1 MSKNIS
7 NLSGRIGLKDN
18 LFKQISENTLS
29 DNPQDIKEIAKKH
42 NLGVSTLHGAESFYE
57 FLRPSHREKKAFV
70 CNGSACMCAGTQ
82 DKLKDKLK
90 EKLGDDKVGEMF
102 CLGHCYENHA
112 FHYDGENYAGK
123 DIEKIDQILKGE
135 EIKQEKFFSKS
146 FATTSFLMDDK
157 LSSTD
162 QFKDQLSKFLKS
174 DKKEIV
180 KSLLDS
186 NLTGRGGAGFPTGMK
201 WDFCSK
207 AKGDKKY
214 VICNADEGDSGAFSD
229 RYLLEDQP
237 LKVIFGMV
245 MCGFVIGSDEGV
257 LYIRGEYPKSI
268 EALNGSINELKK
280 LGLLGEN
287 ILGTDFSFDL
297 GICIG
302 QGAYICGEETALIAS
317 IEAINGSI
325 NELKKLGLL
334 GENILGTNFSFDL
347 GICIGQGAYIC
358 GEETALIASIEGRRA
373 EVDVRPPFPV
383 TEGLYKK
390 PTVVNNVE
398 TLAAATGILI
408 NGSEKFSSIG
418 NKKSAGTKLVCLD
431 SFFNNPGVY
440 EIDMGTPMKKIFN
453 EIGGGYKEPLKAF
466 QIGGPLG
473 GVVPLSE
480 IENLN
485 LDFQEFTAKGFMLG
499 HASVVSIP
507 KDFSMA
513 EYIHHL
519 FEFSA
524 EESCGKCFPGRLG
537 SYRGKE
543 MFDQAKK
550 KTAKIPLKLLEELLV
565 TMKKGCLC
573 ALCGAI
579 PTPIQNILKYF
590 GDEMKNDMVK
600 DN

>member
-7 NLSGRIGLKDN
+7 NLSGKVGLKNN
-18 LFKQISENTLS
+18 LFKKISENVLS
-29 DNPQDIKEIAKKH
+29 GSPKDIKEIATEY
-42 NLGVSTLHGAESFYE
+42 NMGVSTLHGAESFYE
-57 FLRPSHREKKAFV
+57 FLRPAHREKKAFV

-82 DKLKDKLK
+82 EQLTKTLQS
-90 EKLGDDKVGEMF
+90 KLGEDKVGKMF

-112 FHYDGENYAGK
+112 FHYEGENYAGK
-123 DIEKIDQILKGE
+123 DIEKIDQIIKGE
-135 EIKQEKFFSKS
+135 KINQDKFFSKS
-146 FATTSFLMDDK
+146 YATTSFLMDDK
-157 LSSTD
+157 LSTSK
-162 QFKDQLSKFLKS
+162 QVKEQLSKFLKS
-174 DKKEIV
+174 DKKAIIQ
-180 KSLLDS
+180 SLLDS

-207 AKGDKKY
+207 TKSEKKY

-237 LKVIFGMV
+237 LKVIFGMII
-245 MCGFVIGSDEGV
+245 CGYVIGSDEGV

-268 EALNGSINELKK
+268 EAINGWINQLKK
-280 LGLLGEN
+280 EGLLGNN
-287 ILGTDFSFDL
+287 ILGTGFSFDL
-297 GICIG
+297 
-302 QGAYICGEETALIAS
+302 Y
-317 IEAINGSI
+317 
-325 NELKKLGLL
+325 
-334 GENILGTNFSFDL
+334 
-347 GICIGQGAYIC
+347 ICIGQGAYIC

-398 TLAAATGILI
+398 SLAAATGILL
-408 NGSEKFSSIG
+408 NGADKFAAIG

-431 SFFNNPGVY
+431 SFFNKPGVY
-440 EIDMGTPMKKIFN
+440 EIDMGTPMSKIFN
-453 EIGGGYKEPLKAF
+453 EIGGGYKEPVKAF

-480 IENLN
+480 IDNLN
-485 LDFQEFTAKGFMLG
+485 LDFQEFSAKGFMLG

-507 KDFSMA
+507 QSFPMV

-543 MFDQAKK
+543 MFDQVKEKK
-550 KTAKIPLKLLEELLV
+550 AKIPMNLLNDLLI
-565 TMKKGCLC
+565 TMQKGCLC

-579 PTPIQNILKYF
+579 PTPITNILKYF
-590 GDEMKNDMVK
+590 SDEMKNDIRL
-600 DN
+600 DS

>member
-7 NLSGRIGLKDN
+7 KLSGRIGLKDN
-18 LFKQISENTLS
+18 LFQKMSKISLS
-29 DNPQDIKEIAKKH
+29 SKNGGSLNEIKEVAEKYHVGI
-42 NLGVSTLHGAESFYE
+42 STFHGAESFYE
-57 FLRPSHREKKAFV
+57 FLRPEHRAKKAFV

-82 DKLKDKLK
+82 EPLKKKLQD
-90 EKLGDDKVGEMF
+90 KLGDDKVGEMF

-112 FHYDGENYAGK
+112 FHYDGENYAGS
-123 DIEKIDQILKGE
+123 DISKIDQIIKGE
-135 EIKQEKFFSKS
+135 KIDQEKFFSKS
-146 FATTSFLMDDK
+146 FASTSFLMDDK
-157 LSSTD
+157 LSSID
-162 QFKDQLSKFLKS
+162 QFKENLNRFIKT
-174 DKKEIV
+174 DKKEII
-180 KSLLDS
+180 SLLSSS
-186 NLTGRGGAGFPTGMK
+186 NLTGRGGAGFPAGMK

-207 AKGDKKY
+207 TNSEKKY
-214 VICNADEGDSGAFSD
+214 VVCNADEGDSGAFSD

-237 LKVIFGMV
+237 LKVLFAMMI
-245 MCGFVIGSDEGV
+245 CGYAIGSDEGV

-268 EALNGSINELKK
+268 EAINGCINELKDK
-280 LGLLGEN
+280 KLLGKD
-287 ILGTDFSFDL
+287 ILGTKFSFDL
-297 GICIG
+297 
-302 QGAYICGEETALIAS
+302 
-317 IEAINGSI
+317 N
-325 NELKKLGLL
+325 
-334 GENILGTNFSFDL
+334 
-347 GICIGQGAYIC
+347 ICIGQGAYIC

-398 TLAAATGILI
+398 TLAAATGILL
-408 NGSEKFSSIG
+408 NGADKFSSIG

-431 SFFNNPGVY
+431 SFFKNPGVY
-440 EIDMGTPMKKIFN
+440 EIDMGTSMKKIFN
-453 EIGGGYKEPLKAF
+453 EIGGGFKEPVKAL

-473 GVVPLSE
+473 GVIPIAE
-480 IENLN
+480 AEKLN
-485 LDFQEFTAKGFMLG
+485 LDFQEFSAAGFMLG
-499 HASVVSIP
+499 HASIVSIP
-507 KDFSMA
+507 KNFPMF

-543 MFDQAKK
+543 MFDQAKN
-550 KTAKIPLKLLEELLV
+550 KTAKIPLKLLNELLV
-565 TMKKGCLC
+565 TMQKGCLC

-579 PTPIQNILKYF
+579 PMPIMNILKYF

>member
-7 NLSGRIGLKDN
+7 KLSGRIGLKDN
-18 LFKQISENTLS
+18 LFQKMSKISLS
-29 DNPQDIKEIAKKH
+29 SKNGGDLNEIKEVAEKYHVGI
-42 NLGVSTLHGAESFYE
+42 STVHGAESFYE
-57 FLRPSHREKKAFV
+57 FLRPEHRAKKAFV

-82 DKLKDKLK
+82 EPLKKKLQD
-90 EKLGDDKVGEMF
+90 KLGDDKVGEMF

-112 FHYDGENYAGK
+112 FHYDGENYAGS
-123 DIEKIDQILKGE
+123 DISKIDQIVKGE
-135 EIKQEKFFSKS
+135 KIDQEKFFSKS
-146 FATTSFLMDDK
+146 FASTSFLMDDK
-157 LSSTD
+157 LSSID
-162 QFKDQLSKFLKS
+162 QFKENLNKFIKT
-174 DKKEIV
+174 DKKEII
-180 KSLLDS
+180 STLLSS
-186 NLTGRGGAGFPTGMK
+186 NLTGRGGAGFPAGMK

-207 AKGDKKY
+207 TNSEKKY
-214 VICNADEGDSGAFSD
+214 VVCNADEGDSGAFSD

-237 LKVIFGMV
+237 LKVLFAMMI
-245 MCGFVIGSDEGV
+245 CGYAIGSDEGV

-268 EALNGSINELKK
+268 EAINGCINELKDK
-280 LGLLGEN
+280 KLLGKD
-287 ILGTDFSFDL
+287 ILGTKFSFDL
-297 GICIG
+297 
-302 QGAYICGEETALIAS
+302 T
-317 IEAINGSI
+317 
-325 NELKKLGLL
+325 
-334 GENILGTNFSFDL
+334 
-347 GICIGQGAYIC
+347 ICIGQGAYIC

-398 TLAAATGILI
+398 TLAAATGILL
-408 NGSEKFSSIG
+408 NGADKFSSIG

-431 SFFNNPGVY
+431 SFFKNPGVY
-440 EIDMGTPMKKIFN
+440 EIDMGTSMKKIFN
-453 EIGGGYKEPLKAF
+453 EIGGGFKEPVKAL

-473 GVVPLSE
+473 GVIPIAE
-480 IENLN
+480 AEKLN
-485 LDFQEFTAKGFMLG
+485 LDFQEFSAAGFMLG
-499 HASVVSIP
+499 HASIVSIP
-507 KDFSMA
+507 KNFPMV

-543 MFDQAKK
+543 MFDQVKN
-550 KTAKIPLKLLEELLV
+550 KTAKIPLKLLNELLV
-565 TMKKGCLC
+565 TMQKGCLC

-579 PTPIQNILKYF
+579 PMPIMNILKYF

>member
-7 NLSGRIGLKDN
+7 NLSGKVGLKYI
-18 LFKQISENTLS
+18 LFQKIS
-29 DNPQDIKEIAKKH
+29 DNVLNNHPKDNKDIANEY
-42 NLGVSTLHGAESFYE
+42 NLGVSTVYGAESFYE
-57 FLRPSHREKKAFV
+57 FLRPAHREKKAFV
-70 CNGSACMCAGTQ
+70 CNGSACMCSGTQ
-82 DKLKDKLK
+82 DKLKETLR
-90 EKLGDDKVGEMF
+90 EKLGKDKVGTMF
-102 CLGHCYENHA
+102 CLGYCYENNA
-112 FHYDGENYAGK
+112 FHYNGENYAGK
-123 DIEKIDQILKGE
+123 DIEKIDQIIKGE
-135 EIKQEKFFSKS
+135 KIQQDKYFSKS
-146 FATTSFLMDDK
+146 YATTSFLMDDK
-157 LSSTD
+157 LLSIS
-162 QFKDQLSKFLKS
+162 QVREQLTKFLKT
-174 DKKEIV
+174 DKKEII
-180 KSLLDS
+180 KTILDS

-201 WDFCSK
+201 WDFCSREK
-207 AKGDKKY
+207 VKKKY

-237 LKVIFGMV
+237 LKVLFAMII
-245 MCGFVIGSDEGV
+245 CGYVIGSDEGV

-268 EALNGSINELKK
+268 EAINGCINELKK
-280 LGLLGEN
+280 AGLLGEN
-287 ILGTDFSFDL
+287 ILGTGFSFD
-297 GICIG
+297 I
-302 QGAYICGEETALIAS
+302 Y
-317 IEAINGSI
+317 
-325 NELKKLGLL
+325 
-334 GENILGTNFSFDL
+334 
-347 GICIGQGAYIC
+347 ICIGQGAYIC

-398 TLAAATGILI
+398 TLAAVTGILI
-408 NGSEKFSSIG
+408 NGADKFAAIG

-431 SFFNNPGVY
+431 SFFKNPGVY

-453 EIGGGYKEPLKAF
+453 EIGGGYKEPVKAF

-480 IENLN
+480 IDNLN
-485 LDFQEFTAKGFMLG
+485 LDFQEFSVKGFMLG

-507 KDFSMA
+507 KDFPMV

-543 MFDQAKK
+543 MFDQVKN
-550 KTAKIPLKLLEELLV
+550 KTAKIPLKLLNDLLV
-565 TMKKGCLC
+565 TMQKGFLC

-579 PTPIQNILKYF
+579 PTPIMNILKYF
-590 GDEMKNDMVK
+590 SNEMKNDISA
-600 DN
+600 

>member
-7 NLSGRIGLKDN
+7 NLSGRVGLKNN
-18 LFKQISENTLS
+18 LFKKISDHSLNST
-29 DNPQDIKEIAKKH
+29 NPKDIKKIADEY
-42 NLGVSTLHGAESFYE
+42 NVGISTIHGAESFYE
-57 FLRPSHREKKAFV
+57 FLRPAHREKKAFV

-82 DKLKDKLK
+82 EPLKKKLK
-90 EKLGDDKVGEMF
+90 EKLGNDKVGEMF

-112 FHYDGENYAGK
+112 FHYNGENYAGN
-123 DIEKIDQILKGE
+123 DIKKIDEIIEGKN
-135 EIKQEKFFSKS
+135 IKQEKFFSKS
-146 FATTSFLMDDK
+146 FATTSFLMNNK
-157 LSSTD
+157 LSDLD
-162 QFKDQLSKFLKS
+162 QFKKLLEKFIKTE
-174 DKKEIV
+174 KKEII

-207 AKGDKKY
+207 AKSEKKY
-214 VICNADEGDSGAFSD
+214 VVCNADEGDSGAFSD

-237 LKVIFGMV
+237 LKVLFGMII
-245 MCGFVIGSDEGV
+245 CGYVIGSNEGV

-268 EALNGSINELKK
+268 EA
-280 LGLLGEN
+280 
-287 ILGTDFSFDL
+287 
-297 GICIG
+297 
-302 QGAYICGEETALIAS
+302 
-317 IEAINGSI
+317 INGSI
-325 NELKKLGLL
+325 NILKEAALL
-334 GENILGTNFSFDL
+334 GDNILGTKFSFDL
-347 GICIGQGAYIC
+347 NICIGQGAYIC

-373 EVDVRPPFPV
+373 EVDVRPPYPV

-408 NGSEKFSSIG
+408 SGSDKFSAIG

-440 EIDMGTPMKKIFN
+440 EIEMCTPMKKILYD
-453 EIGGGYKEPLKAF
+453 IGGGFKEPIKAL
-466 QIGGPLG
+466 QVGGPLG
-473 GVVPLSE
+473 GVIPIEE
-480 IENLN
+480 IEKLN
-485 LDFQEFTAKGFMLG
+485 LDFQEFSNAGFMLG

-507 KDFSMA
+507 KDFPMV

-543 MFDQAKK
+543 MFDQLKN
-550 KTAKIPLKLLEELLV
+550 KTAKIPIKLLNELLI
-565 TMKKGCLC
+565 TMQKGCLC

-579 PTPIQNILKYF
+579 PTPIINILKYF
-590 GDEMKNDMVK
+590 GDEMKNDIVK

>member
-18 LFKQISENTLS
+18 LFKKMSENILS
-29 DNPQDIKEIAKKH
+29 ESPKDISEIAKEY
-42 NLGVSTLHGAESFYE
+42 NLGVSTIHGAESFYE

-82 DKLKDKLK
+82 EKLK
-90 EKLGDDKVGEMF
+90 EKLGNDKVGEMF
-102 CLGHCYENHA
+102 CLGHCYENNA

-135 EIKQEKFFSKS
+135 NIKQEKFFSKS
-146 FATTSFLMDDK
+146 YATTSFLMDES
-157 LSSTD
+157 LSSVNSFQKYLT
-162 QFKDQLSKFLKS
+162 QFLKTN
-174 DKKEIV
+174 KKEIV
-180 KSLLDS
+180 KTLLDS

-207 AKGDKKY
+207 AQSEKKY

-237 LKVIFGMV
+237 LKVLFGMV
-245 MCGFVIGSDEGV
+245 ICGYVIGSNEGV
-257 LYIRGEYPKSI
+257 LYIKGEYPKSI
-268 EALNGSINELKK
+268 EAINGCINELKK
-280 LGLLGEN
+280 SGLLGEN

-297 GICIG
+297 
-302 QGAYICGEETALIAS
+302 
-317 IEAINGSI
+317 N
-325 NELKKLGLL
+325 
-334 GENILGTNFSFDL
+334 
-347 GICIGQGAYIC
+347 ICIGQGAYIC

-398 TLAAATGILI
+398 TLAAASGILI
-408 NGSEKFSSIG
+408 NGADKFAAIG

-431 SFFNNPGVY
+431 SFFKNPGVY
-440 EIDMGTPMKKIFN
+440 EIDMGTPMKKVFN

-480 IENLN
+480 IDNLN
-485 LDFQEFTAKGFMLG
+485 LDFQEFTSKGFMLG
-499 HASVVSIP
+499 HASIISIP
-507 KDFSMA
+507 KDFPMT

-543 MFDQAKK
+543 MFDQVKN
-550 KTAKIPLKLLEELLV
+550 KTAKIPLKLLNELLV

-579 PTPIQNILKYF
+579 PTPIMNILKYF
-590 GDEMKNDMVK
+590 GDEMKSDMVK

>member
-7 NLSGRIGLKDN
+7 NLSGRIGLKNN
-18 LFKQISENTLS
+18 LFQKISERSLKSKNDTGM
-29 DNPQDIKEIAKKH
+29 KEIANEYKM
-42 NLGVSTLHGAESFYE
+42 GVSTIHGAESFYE

-82 DKLKDKLK
+82 ETLK
-90 EKLGDDKVGEMF
+90 EKLQEKLGEDKVGEMF

-123 DIEKIDQILKGE
+123 DINQIDKIISGE
-135 EIKQEKFFSKS
+135 NIKQEKYISKS

-157 LSSTD
+157 LSNLD
-162 QFKDQLSKFLKS
+162 QFKDSLNKLIKT

-180 KSLLDS
+180 NSLLSS

-207 AKGDKKY
+207 AKSEKKY
-214 VICNADEGDSGAFSD
+214 VVCNADEGDSGAFSD

-237 LKVIFGMV
+237 LKVLFGMII
-245 MCGFVIGSDEGV
+245 CGYVIGSDEGV

-268 EALNGSINELKK
+268 EA
-280 LGLLGEN
+280 
-287 ILGTDFSFDL
+287 
-297 GICIG
+297 
-302 QGAYICGEETALIAS
+302 
-317 IEAINGSI
+317 INGSI
-325 NELKKLGLL
+325 NALKQAGLL
-334 GENILGTNFSFDL
+334 GDKILGTNFSFDL
-347 GICIGQGAYIC
+347 NICIGQGAYIC

-398 TLAAATGILI
+398 TLAAATGILL
-408 NGSEKFSSIG
+408 NGAEKFSSIG

-431 SFFNNPGVY
+431 SFFNKPGVY
-440 EIDMGTPMKKIFN
+440 EIDMGTPMKKIF
-453 EIGGGYKEPLKAF
+453 EEFGGGLKEEVKAF

-473 GVVPLSE
+473 GVVPVKE
-480 IENLN
+480 IEKLN
-485 LDFQEFTAKGFMLG
+485 LDFQEFTAAGFMLG

-507 KDFSMA
+507 KNFSMA

-543 MFDQAKK
+543 MFDQLKK
-550 KTAKIPLKLLEELLV
+550 GTSKIPLKLLNELLI

-579 PTPIQNILKYF
+579 PTPIMNILKYF
-590 GDEMKNDMVK
+590 GDEMKNDILK

>member
-1 MSKNIS
+1 VSKNIS

-18 LFKQISENTLS
+18 LFKKISENSLS
-29 DNPQDIKEIAKKH
+29 NSPKDIKDIAKEY

-82 DKLKDKLK
+82 EKLK
-90 EKLGDDKVGEMF
+90 ETLKSKLGDDKVGEMF
-102 CLGHCYENHA
+102 CLGHCYENKA
-112 FHYDGENYAGK
+112 FHYDGENYAGN
-123 DIEKIDQILKGE
+123 DIKKIDQIIKGEKIDQDKY
-135 EIKQEKFFSKS
+135 FSKS
-146 FATTSFLMDDK
+146 FASTSFLMDDK
-157 LSSTD
+157 LSTIEK
-162 QFKDQLSKFLKS
+162 FKDHLDVVLKK
-174 DKKEIV
+174 DKKEIIQ
-180 KSLLDS
+180 SLLNS

-207 AKGDKKY
+207 APGDKKY

-245 MCGFVIGSDEGV
+245 MCGFVIGSNEGV

-268 EALNGSINELKK
+268 EAINGCINQLKQD
-280 LGLLGEN
+280 GLLGEN
-287 ILGTDFSFDL
+287 IF
-297 GICIG
+297 
-302 QGAYICGEETALIAS
+302 
-317 IEAINGSI
+317 
-325 NELKKLGLL
+325 
-334 GENILGTNFSFDL
+334 GTNFSFDL
-347 GICIGQGAYIC
+347 NICIGQGAYIC

-398 TLAAATGILI
+398 TLAAAAGILL
-408 NGSEKFSSIG
+408 NGAEKFSAIG

-431 SFFNNPGVY
+431 SFFNNPGIY
-440 EIDMGTPMKKIFN
+440 EIEMGTPMKKIFE
-453 EIGGGYKEPLKAF
+453 EIGGGYKEPVKAF

-473 GVVPLSE
+473 GVVPLNE
-480 IENLN
+480 INNLN

-507 KDFSMA
+507 KDFPMT

-543 MFDQAKK
+543 MFDQFKN
-550 KTAKIPLKLLEELLV
+550 KTAKIPLKLLNELLV
-565 TMKKGCLC
+565 TMQKGCLC

-579 PTPIQNILKYF
+579 PTPIMNILKYF

>member
-7 NLSGRIGLKDN
+7 NLSGRIGLKNN
-18 LFKQISENTLS
+18 LFQKLSERSLKSKNDS
-29 DNPQDIKEIAKKH
+29 GIKEIADEYKM
-42 NLGVSTLHGAESFYE
+42 GVSTIHGAESFYE
-57 FLRPSHREKKAFV
+57 FLRPAHREKKAFV

-82 DKLKDKLK
+82 ESLKKKLK
-90 EKLGDDKVGEMF
+90 EKLGEDKVGEMF

-112 FHYDGENYAGK
+112 FHYNGENYAGN
-123 DIEKIDQILKGE
+123 DINQIDKIIKGE
-135 EIKQEKFFSKS
+135 NIPQEKYFSKS
-146 FATTSFLMDDK
+146 FAKTSFLMDDK
-157 LSSTD
+157 LSSLD
-162 QFKDQLSKFLKS
+162 QFKDNLNKFLKT
-174 DKKEIV
+174 DKKEIIN
-180 KSLLDS
+180 SLLSS

-207 AKGDKKY
+207 ANSQKKY
-214 VICNADEGDSGAFSD
+214 VVCNADEGDSGAFSD

-237 LKVIFGMV
+237 LKVLFGMII
-245 MCGFVIGSDEGV
+245 CGYVIGSDEGV

-268 EALNGSINELKK
+268 EAINGSINSLKEA
-280 LGLLGEN
+280 GLLGEK

-297 GICIG
+297 
-302 QGAYICGEETALIAS
+302 
-317 IEAINGSI
+317 N
-325 NELKKLGLL
+325 
-334 GENILGTNFSFDL
+334 
-347 GICIGQGAYIC
+347 ICIGQGAYIC

-398 TLAAATGILI
+398 TLAAASGILL
-408 NGSEKFSSIG
+408 NGPEKFSAIG

-431 SFFNNPGVY
+431 SFFNKPGVY
-440 EIDMGTPMKKIFN
+440 EIDMGTPMKKIFD
-453 EIGGGYKEPLKAF
+453 EYGGGLKEDVKAF

-473 GVVPLSE
+473 GVVPA
-480 IENLN
+480 IEVKKLN
-485 LDFQEFTAKGFMLG
+485 LDFQEFTAAGFMLG

-507 KDFSMA
+507 KNFSMA

-543 MFDQAKK
+543 MFDQLKK
-550 KTAKIPLKLLEELLV
+550 KTSKIPLKLLNDLLI

-579 PTPIQNILKYF
+579 PTPIMNILKYF
-590 GDEMKNDMVK
+590 GDEMKDDIVK
-600 DN
+600 EN

>member
-29 DNPQDIKEIAKKH
+29 KSPKDINEIAKEN

-82 DKLKDKLK
+82 EPLKEKLK

-102 CLGHCYENHA
+102 CLGYCYENHA
-112 FHYDGENYAGK
+112 FHYDGQNYAGN
-123 DIEKIDQILKGE
+123 DINKID
-135 EIKQEKFFSKS
+135 EIVSGNNLEQEKFYSES
-146 FATTSFLMDDK
+146 FASTSFLMDDK
-157 LSSTD
+157 LSD
-162 QFKDQLSKFLKS
+162 IEKFKNYLKEFINK
-174 DKKEIV
+174 DKQEII

-214 VICNADEGDSGAFSD
+214 VICNADEGDSGAYSD
-229 RYLLEDQP
+229 RYLLEDQA

-245 MCGFVIGSDEGV
+245 ICGYVIGSDEGV

-268 EALNGSINELKK
+268 ESLNASINSLKK
-280 LGLLGEN
+280 EGLLGEK
-287 ILGTDFSFDL
+287 ILGTD
-297 GICIG
+297 
-302 QGAYICGEETALIAS
+302 
-317 IEAINGSI
+317 
-325 NELKKLGLL
+325 
-334 GENILGTNFSFDL
+334 FSFDL

-408 NGSEKFSSIG
+408 NGSDKFSSIG

-440 EIDMGTPMKKIFN
+440 EIEMCTPMKKILYD
-453 EIGGGYKEPLKAF
+453 IGGGFKEPIKAL
-466 QIGGPLG
+466 QVGGPLG
-473 GVVPLSE
+473 GVIPIKE
-480 IENLN
+480 IEKLN
-485 LDFQEFTAKGFMLG
+485 LDFQEFSANGFMLG

-507 KDFSMA
+507 KNFPMV

-543 MFDQAKK
+543 MFDQLKNK
-550 KTAKIPLKLLEELLV
+550 SAKIPLKLLNELLI
-565 TMKKGCLC
+565 TMQKGCLC

-579 PTPIQNILKYF
+579 PTPIMNILKYF
-590 GDEMKNDMVK
+590 GDELKNDIVK
-600 DN
+600 EN

>member
-7 NLSGRIGLKDN
+7 NLSGRIGLKNN
-18 LFKQISENTLS
+18 LFQKISERSLASTN
-29 DNPQDIKEIAKKH
+29 DNGMKEIADQY
-42 NLGVSTLHGAESFYE
+42 NVGVSTIHGAESFYE

-82 DKLKDKLK
+82 APLKKKLQ
-90 EKLGDDKVGEMF
+90 EKLGEDKVGEMF

-123 DIEKIDQILKGE
+123 DINKIDEIIKGK

-146 FATTSFLMDDK
+146 YSKTSFLMDDK
-157 LSSTD
+157 LSNLD
-162 QFKDQLSKFLKS
+162 QFKQLFEKVIKI
-174 DKKEIV
+174 DTKEII

-201 WDFCSK
+201 WDFCGKTKSE
-207 AKGDKKY
+207 KKY
-214 VICNADEGDSGAFSD
+214 VVCNADEGDSGAFSD

-237 LKVIFGMV
+237 LKVLFGMV
-245 MCGFVIGSDEGV
+245 ICGYVIGSNEGV

-268 EALNGSINELKK
+268 EA
-280 LGLLGEN
+280 
-287 ILGTDFSFDL
+287 
-297 GICIG
+297 
-302 QGAYICGEETALIAS
+302 
-317 IEAINGSI
+317 INGSI
-325 NELKKLGLL
+325 NSLKEAGLL

-347 GICIGQGAYIC
+347 NICIGQGAYIC

-408 NGSEKFSSIG
+408 HGADKFSSIG

-440 EIDMGTPMKKIFN
+440 EIDMGTPMKNIFN
-453 EIGGGYKEPLKAF
+453 DIGGGFKEAVKAL

-473 GVVPLSE
+473 GVVPLTE
-480 IENLN
+480 AEKLN
-485 LDFQEFTAKGFMLG
+485 LDFQEFTEAGFMLG
-499 HASVVSIP
+499 HGSIVSIP
-507 KDFSMA
+507 KDFPMV

-543 MFDQAKK
+543 MFDQYKNK
-550 KTAKIPLKLLEELLV
+550 SAKIPLKLLNELLV
-565 TMKKGCLC
+565 TMEKGCLC

-579 PTPIQNILKYF
+579 PAPIMNILKYF
-590 GDEMKNDMVK
+590 GDELKNDIVK

>member
-7 NLSGRIGLKDN
+7 NLSGRIGLKNN
-18 LFKQISENTLS
+18 LFQKISDRSKNSANDEG
-29 DNPQDIKEIAKKH
+29 IKEIA
-42 NLGVSTLHGAESFYE
+42 NEYNMGVSTIHGAESFYE

-82 DKLKDKLK
+82 ESLKKKLK
-90 EKLGDDKVGEMF
+90 EKLGDNKVGEMF

-112 FHYDGENYAGK
+112 FHYNGENYAGK
-123 DIEKIDQILKGE
+123 DIDKIDQIVKGE
-135 EIKQEKFFSKS
+135 NIKQEKFFSKS
-146 FATTSFLMDDK
+146 VASTSFLMDNK
-157 LSSTD
+157 LETTEQFEKLLKKFIST
-162 QFKDQLSKFLKS
+162 
-174 DKKEIV
+174 DKKEII

-186 NLTGRGGAGFPTGMK
+186 NLSGRGGAGFPTGLK

-207 AKGDKKY
+207 EKSKKKF

-237 LKVIFGMV
+237 LKVLFGMII
-245 MCGFVIGSDEGV
+245 CGYVIGSDEGV

-268 EALNGSINELKK
+268 ES
-280 LGLLGEN
+280 
-287 ILGTDFSFDL
+287 
-297 GICIG
+297 
-302 QGAYICGEETALIAS
+302 
-317 IEAINGSI
+317 INGSI
-325 NELKKLGLL
+325 NALKSSKLL

-347 GICIGQGAYIC
+347 NICIGQGAYIC

-408 NGSEKFSSIG
+408 NGSDKFSSIG
-418 NKKSAGTKLVCLD
+418 NKKSAGTKLVCFD
-431 SFFNNPGVY
+431 SFFNSPGVY
-440 EIDMGTPMKKIFN
+440 EVDMCTPMKKVIN
-453 EIGGGYKEPLKAF
+453 EIGGGFKEPVKAI
-466 QIGGPLG
+466 QVGGPLG
-473 GVVPLSE
+473 GIVPIKE
-480 IENLN
+480 VEKLN
-485 LDFQEFTAKGFMLG
+485 LDFQEFAEAGFMLG
-499 HASVVSIP
+499 HGSIVSIP
-507 KDFSMA
+507 KDFSMVK
-513 EYIHHL
+513 YIHHL

-524 EESCGKCFPGRLG
+524 EESCGKCFPGRIG

-543 MFDQAKK
+543 MFDQAINKSKK
-550 KTAKIPLKLLEELLV
+550 ISAKLLNELLV

-579 PTPIQNILKYF
+579 PVPIMNIIKYF
-590 GDEMKNDMVK
+590 SDEMKNDIVQE
-600 DN
+600 N

>member
-7 NLSGRIGLKDN
+7 NLSGRVGLKNN
-18 LFKQISENTLS
+18 LFKKISENVLS
-29 DNPQDIKEIAKKH
+29 NSPKDIKDIAKEY

-57 FLRPSHREKKAFV
+57 FLRPAYREKKAFV

-82 DKLKDKLK
+82 EKLKETLK
-90 EKLGDDKVGEMF
+90 EKLGNDKVGEMF
-102 CLGHCYENHA
+102 CLGHCYENNA
-112 FHYDGENYAGK
+112 FHYNGENYAGK

-135 EIKQEKFFSKS
+135 KINQDKFFSKS

-157 LSSTD
+157 LSSIS
-162 QFKDQLSKFLKS
+162 QVEQHLAQFLKL
-174 DKKEIV
+174 DKKEII

-207 AKGDKKY
+207 AVSEKKY

-237 LKVIFGMV
+237 LKVLFGMII
-245 MCGFVIGSDEGV
+245 CGYVIGSNEGV

-268 EALNGSINELKK
+268 EAINGSINALKK
-280 LGLLGEN
+280 AGLLGEN
-287 ILGTDFSFDL
+287 ILGTGFSFD
-297 GICIG
+297 I
-302 QGAYICGEETALIAS
+302 Y
-317 IEAINGSI
+317 
-325 NELKKLGLL
+325 
-334 GENILGTNFSFDL
+334 
-347 GICIGQGAYIC
+347 ICIGQGAYIC

-373 EVDVRPPFPV
+373 EVEVRPPFPV

-398 TLAAATGILI
+398 SLAAVTGILI
-408 NGSEKFSSIG
+408 NGAEKFAAIG

-431 SFFNNPGVY
+431 SFFNKPGVY

-453 EIGGGYKEPLKAF
+453 DIGGGYKEPVKAF

-485 LDFQEFTAKGFMLG
+485 LDFQEFSAKGFMLG

-507 KDFSMA
+507 NDFPMVD
-513 EYIHHL
+513 YIHHL
-519 FEFSA
+519 FEFTA

-543 MFDQAKK
+543 MFDQVRK
-550 KTAKIPLKLLEELLV
+550 KTAKIPMALLNDLLV
-565 TMKKGCLC
+565 TMQKGCLC

-579 PTPIQNILKYF
+579 PTPIMNILKYF
-590 GDEMKNDMVK
+590 STEMKNDMTA
-600 DN
+600 

>member
-1 MSKNIS
+1 VSKNIS

-18 LFKQISENTLS
+18 LFKKISENSLS
-29 DNPQDIKEIAKKH
+29 SSPKDIKDIAKEY

-82 DKLKDKLK
+82 EKLK
-90 EKLGDDKVGEMF
+90 ETLKSKLGDDKVGEMF
-102 CLGHCYENHA
+102 CLGHCYENKA
-112 FHYDGENYAGK
+112 FHYDGENYAGN
-123 DIEKIDQILKGE
+123 DIEKIDQIIKGE
-135 EIKQEKFFSKS
+135 KIDQDKYFSKS
-146 FATTSFLMDDK
+146 FASTSFLMDDK
-157 LSSTD
+157 LSTIEK
-162 QFKDQLSKFLKS
+162 FKDHLDVVLKK
-174 DKKEIV
+174 DKKEIIQ
-180 KSLLDS
+180 SLLNS

-207 AKGDKKY
+207 APGDKKY

-245 MCGFVIGSDEGV
+245 MCGYVIGSNEGV

-268 EALNGSINELKK
+268 EA
-280 LGLLGEN
+280 
-287 ILGTDFSFDL
+287 
-297 GICIG
+297 
-302 QGAYICGEETALIAS
+302 
-317 IEAINGSI
+317 INGCI
-325 NELKKLGLL
+325 NQLKQDRLL

-347 GICIGQGAYIC
+347 NICIGQGAYIC

-398 TLAAATGILI
+398 TLAAAAGILL
-408 NGSEKFSSIG
+408 NGAEKFAAIG

-431 SFFNNPGVY
+431 SFFNNPGIY
-440 EIDMGTPMKKIFN
+440 EIEMGTPMKKIFE
-453 EIGGGYKEPLKAF
+453 EIGGGYKEPVKAF

-480 IENLN
+480 IDNLN

-507 KDFSMA
+507 KDFPMT

-543 MFDQAKK
+543 MFDQFKN
-550 KTAKIPLKLLEELLV
+550 KTAKIPLKLLNELLV
-565 TMKKGCLC
+565 TMQKGCLC

-579 PTPIQNILKYF
+579 PTPIMNILKYF

>member
-7 NLSGRIGLKDN
+7 NLSGRIGLKNN
-18 LFKQISENTLS
+18 LVQKISERSLKSKNDS
-29 DNPQDIKEIAKKH
+29 GMKEIANEYKM
-42 NLGVSTLHGAESFYE
+42 GVSTIHGAESFYE

-82 DKLKDKLK
+82 EILK
-90 EKLGDDKVGEMF
+90 EKLQEKLGEDKVGEMF

-112 FHYDGENYAGK
+112 FHYDGENYAGN
-123 DIEKIDQILKGE
+123 DINQIDKIISGE
-135 EIKQEKFFSKS
+135 NIKQEKYFSKS

-157 LSSTD
+157 LSNLD
-162 QFKDQLSKFLKS
+162 QFKDSLNKLIKN

-180 KSLLDS
+180 SSLLSS

-207 AKGDKKY
+207 AKSEKKY
-214 VICNADEGDSGAFSD
+214 VVCNADEGDSGAFSD

-237 LKVIFGMV
+237 LKVLFGMII
-245 MCGFVIGSDEGV
+245 CGYVIGSDEGV

-268 EALNGSINELKK
+268 EA
-280 LGLLGEN
+280 
-287 ILGTDFSFDL
+287 
-297 GICIG
+297 
-302 QGAYICGEETALIAS
+302 
-317 IEAINGSI
+317 INGSI
-325 NELKKLGLL
+325 NALKQAGLL
-334 GENILGTNFSFDL
+334 GDKILGTNFSFDL
-347 GICIGQGAYIC
+347 NICIGQGAYIC

-398 TLAAATGILI
+398 TLAAATGILL
-408 NGSEKFSSIG
+408 NGAEKFSSIG

-431 SFFNNPGVY
+431 SFFNKPGVY
-440 EIDMGTPMKKIFN
+440 EIDMGTPMKKIF
-453 EIGGGYKEPLKAF
+453 EEFGGGLKEEVKAF

-473 GVVPLSE
+473 GVVPVKE
-480 IENLN
+480 IEKLN
-485 LDFQEFTAKGFMLG
+485 LDFQEFTAAGFMLG

-507 KDFSMA
+507 KNFSMA

-543 MFDQAKK
+543 MFDQLKK
-550 KTAKIPLKLLEELLV
+550 GTSKIPLKLLNELLI

-579 PTPIQNILKYF
+579 PTPIMNILKYF
-590 GDEMKNDMVK
+590 GDEMKNDILK

>member
-7 NLSGRIGLKDN
+7 NLSGRIGLKNN
-18 LFKQISENTLS
+18 LFQKISERSLASTN
-29 DNPQDIKEIAKKH
+29 DNGMKEIADQY
-42 NLGVSTLHGAESFYE
+42 NVGVSTIHGAESFYE

-82 DKLKDKLK
+82 GPLKKKLQ
-90 EKLGDDKVGEMF
+90 EKLGEDKVGKMF

-123 DIEKIDQILKGE
+123 DINKIDEIIKGK

-146 FATTSFLMDDK
+146 YAKTSFLMDDK
-157 LSSTD
+157 LSNLD
-162 QFKDQLSKFLKS
+162 QFKQLFEKVIKI
-174 DKKEIV
+174 DTKEII

-201 WDFCSK
+201 WDFCEK
-207 AKGDKKY
+207 AKSEKKY
-214 VICNADEGDSGAFSD
+214 VVCNADEGDSGAFSD

-237 LKVIFGMV
+237 LKVLFGMV
-245 MCGFVIGSDEGV
+245 ICGYVIGSNEGV

-268 EALNGSINELKK
+268 EAINGSINSLKEA
-280 LGLLGEN
+280 GLLGEN
-287 ILGTDFSFDL
+287 ILGTSFSFDL
-297 GICIG
+297 
-302 QGAYICGEETALIAS
+302 
-317 IEAINGSI
+317 N
-325 NELKKLGLL
+325 
-334 GENILGTNFSFDL
+334 
-347 GICIGQGAYIC
+347 ICIGQGAYIC

-408 NGSEKFSSIG
+408 HGADKFSSIG

-440 EIDMGTPMKKIFN
+440 EIDMGTPMKNIFN
-453 EIGGGYKEPLKAF
+453 DIGGGFKEAVKAL

-473 GVVPLSE
+473 GVVPLTE
-480 IENLN
+480 AEKLN
-485 LDFQEFTAKGFMLG
+485 LDFQEFTEAGFMLG
-499 HASVVSIP
+499 HGSIVSIP
-507 KDFSMA
+507 KDFPMV

-543 MFDQAKK
+543 MFDQYKNK
-550 KTAKIPLKLLEELLV
+550 SAKIPLKLLNELLV
-565 TMKKGCLC
+565 TMEKGCLC

-579 PTPIQNILKYF
+579 PTPIMNILKYF
-590 GDEMKNDMVK
+590 GDELKNDIVK

>member
-7 NLSGRIGLKDN
+7 NLSGRIGLKNN
-18 LFKQISENTLS
+18 LFQKISERSLKSSN
-29 DNPQDIKEIAKKH
+29 DNGMKEIANEYKM
-42 NLGVSTLHGAESFYE
+42 GISTIHGAESFYE

-82 DKLKDKLK
+82 ENLKKKLKDKLG
-90 EKLGDDKVGEMF
+90 EDKVGEMF

-123 DIEKIDQILKGE
+123 DINQIDKIINGE
-135 EIKQEKFFSKS
+135 NIKQEKYFSKS

-157 LSSTD
+157 LSTID
-162 QFKDQLSKFLKS
+162 QFKDNLGKFLS
-174 DKKEIV
+174 TDKKEIV
-180 KSLLDS
+180 NLLLAS

-207 AKGDKKY
+207 AKSEKKY
-214 VICNADEGDSGAFSD
+214 VVCNADEGDSGAFSD

-237 LKVIFGMV
+237 LKVLFGMII
-245 MCGFVIGSDEGV
+245 CGYVIGSNEGV

-268 EALNGSINELKK
+268 EAINGSINALKQS
-280 LGLLGEN
+280 GLLGEK
-287 ILGTDFSFDL
+287 ILGTDFSF
-297 GICIG
+297 
-302 QGAYICGEETALIAS
+302 
-317 IEAINGSI
+317 
-325 NELKKLGLL
+325 EL
-334 GENILGTNFSFDL
+334 N
-347 GICIGQGAYIC
+347 ICIGQGAYIC

-398 TLAAATGILI
+398 TLAAATGILL
-408 NGSEKFSSIG
+408 NGANKFSAIG

-431 SFFNNPGVY
+431 SFFNKPGVY
-440 EIDMGTPMKKIFN
+440 EIDMGTPMKKIFDDF
-453 EIGGGYKEPLKAF
+453 GGGLKEEIKAF

-473 GVVPLSE
+473 GVVPKKE
-480 IENLN
+480 IEKLN
-485 LDFQEFTAKGFMLG
+485 LDFQEFTAAGFMLG

-507 KDFSMA
+507 KNFSMA

-543 MFDQAKK
+543 MFDQLKK
-550 KTAKIPLKLLEELLV
+550 GSSKIPLKLLNELLI

-579 PTPIQNILKYF
+579 PTPIMNILKYF
-590 GDEMKNDMVK
+590 GDEMKNDILK

>member
-1 MSKNIS
+1 VSKNIS

-18 LFKQISENTLS
+18 LFKKMSENILKDS
-29 DNPQDIKEIAKKH
+29 PKDIKEIAKEY
-42 NLGVSTLHGAESFYE
+42 NMGVSTIHGAESFYE
-57 FLRPSHREKKAFV
+57 FLRPSHRKKKAFV
-70 CNGSACMCAGTQ
+70 CNGSACMCSGTQ
-82 DKLKDKLK
+82 EKLKKKLK

-102 CLGHCYENHA
+102 CLGHCYENNA

-123 DIEKIDQILKGE
+123 DIQKIDQILKGE
-135 EIKQEKFFSKS
+135 KIKQDKFFSKS
-146 FATTSFLMDDK
+146 YATTSFLMDNS
-157 LSSTD
+157 LSSID
-162 QFKDQLSKFLKS
+162 LFKKYLTKFLKNN
-174 DKKEIV
+174 KKEII

-186 NLTGRGGAGFPTGMK
+186 NLTGRGGAGFPTGVK

-207 AKGDKKY
+207 EQSEKKY

-237 LKVIFGMV
+237 LKVLFGMV
-245 MCGFVIGSDEGV
+245 ICGYVIGSNEGV

-268 EALNGSINELKK
+268 EAINGCINELKK
-280 LGLLGEN
+280 SGLLGKN
-287 ILGTDFSFDL
+287 ILGTDFSF
-297 GICIG
+297 
-302 QGAYICGEETALIAS
+302 
-317 IEAINGSI
+317 
-325 NELKKLGLL
+325 EL
-334 GENILGTNFSFDL
+334 N
-347 GICIGQGAYIC
+347 ICIGQGAYIC

-398 TLAAATGILI
+398 TLAAASGILI
-408 NGSEKFSSIG
+408 NGADNFSAIG

-431 SFFNNPGVY
+431 SFFKNPGVY
-440 EIDMGTPMKKIFN
+440 EIDMGTPMKKIFH
-453 EIGGGYKEPLKAF
+453 EIGGGYKEEIKAF

-473 GVVPLSE
+473 GVVPITE
-480 IENLN
+480 IDNLN
-485 LDFQEFTAKGFMLG
+485 LDFQEFTSKGFMLG

-507 KDFSMA
+507 KNFSMT

-543 MFDQAKK
+543 MFDQVKK
-550 KTAKIPLKLLEELLV
+550 KTSKIPLKLLNELLI
-565 TMKKGCLC
+565 TMQKGCLC

-579 PTPIQNILKYF
+579 PTPIMNILKYF
-590 GDEMKNDMVK
+590 GDEMKSDMVK

>member
-18 LFKQISENTLS
+18 LFKKMSENILS
-29 DNPQDIKEIAKKH
+29 ESPKDISEIAKEY
-42 NLGVSTLHGAESFYE
+42 NLGVSTIHGAESFYE

-82 DKLKDKLK
+82 EKLKEKLK
-90 EKLGDDKVGEMF
+90 EKLGNDKVGEMF
-102 CLGHCYENHA
+102 CLGHCYENNA

-135 EIKQEKFFSKS
+135 NIKQEKFFSKS
-146 FATTSFLMDDK
+146 YATTSFLMDES
-157 LSSTD
+157 LSSVDSFQKYLT
-162 QFKDQLSKFLKS
+162 QFLKTN
-174 DKKEIV
+174 KKEIV
-180 KSLLDS
+180 KTLLDS

-207 AKGDKKY
+207 AQSEKKY

-237 LKVIFGMV
+237 LKVLFGMV
-245 MCGFVIGSDEGV
+245 ICGYVIGSNEGV

-268 EALNGSINELKK
+268 EAINGCINELKK
-280 LGLLGEN
+280 SGLLGEN

-297 GICIG
+297 
-302 QGAYICGEETALIAS
+302 
-317 IEAINGSI
+317 N
-325 NELKKLGLL
+325 
-334 GENILGTNFSFDL
+334 
-347 GICIGQGAYIC
+347 ICIGQGAYIC

-398 TLAAATGILI
+398 TLAAASGILI
-408 NGSEKFSSIG
+408 NGANKFAAIG

-431 SFFNNPGVY
+431 SFFKNPGVY
-440 EIDMGTPMKKIFN
+440 EIDMGTPMKTIFN
-453 EIGGGYKEPLKAF
+453 EIGGGYTEEIKAF

-473 GVVPLSE
+473 GVVPISE
-480 IENLN
+480 IDNLN
-485 LDFQEFTAKGFMLG
+485 LDFQEFTSKGFMLG

-507 KDFSMA
+507 KDFPMT

-550 KTAKIPLKLLEELLV
+550 KTAKIPLKLLNELLV
-565 TMKKGCLC
+565 TMQKGCLC

-579 PTPIQNILKYF
+579 PTPIMNILKYF
-590 GDEMKNDMVK
+590 GDEMKSDMVK

>member
-7 NLSGRIGLKDN
+7 NLSGRIGLKNN
-18 LFKQISENTLS
+18 LFKKISENVLS
-29 DNPQDIKEIAKKH
+29 NSPKDIKEIAKEY

-57 FLRPSHREKKAFV
+57 FLRPAHREKKAFV

-82 DKLKDKLK
+82 EKLKETLK
-90 EKLGDDKVGEMF
+90 EKLGKDKVGEMF
-102 CLGHCYENHA
+102 CLGHCYENNA

-135 EIKQEKFFSKS
+135 KINQDKFFSKS

-157 LSSTD
+157 LSSIS
-162 QFKDQLSKFLKS
+162 QVKDQLTKFLKT
-174 DKKEIV
+174 DKKEII

-207 AKGDKKY
+207 AISEKKY
-214 VICNADEGDSGAFSD
+214 VVCNADEGDSGAFSD

-237 LKVIFGMV
+237 LKVLFGMII
-245 MCGFVIGSDEGV
+245 CGYVIGSNEGV

-268 EALNGSINELKK
+268 EAINGCINELK
-280 LGLLGEN
+280 N
-287 ILGTDFSFDL
+287 SR
-297 GICIG
+297 
-302 QGAYICGEETALIAS
+302 
-317 IEAINGSI
+317 
-325 NELKKLGLL
+325 LL

-347 GICIGQGAYIC
+347 NICIGQGAYIC

-398 TLAAATGILI
+398 TLAAASGILI
-408 NGSEKFSSIG
+408 NGADKFSAIG

-431 SFFNNPGVY
+431 SFFNKPGVY
-440 EIDMGTPMKKIFN
+440 EIDMGTPISKIFN
-453 EIGGGYKEPLKAF
+453 EIGGGYKEEVKAF

-473 GVVPLSE
+473 GVVPMEE
-480 IENLN
+480 INNLN
-485 LDFQEFTAKGFMLG
+485 LDFQEFTKKGFMLG

-507 KDFSMA
+507 KDFPMI

-550 KTAKIPLKLLEELLV
+550 KTAKIPLKLLNELLV
-565 TMKKGCLC
+565 TMQKGCLC

-579 PTPIQNILKYF
+579 PTPIMNILKYF

>member
-18 LFKQISENTLS
+18 LFKKISENSLS
-29 DNPQDIKEIAKKH
+29 NSPKDIKDIAKEY

-82 DKLKDKLK
+82 EKLK
-90 EKLGDDKVGEMF
+90 ETLKSKLGDDKVGEMF
-102 CLGHCYENHA
+102 CLGHCYENKA
-112 FHYDGENYAGK
+112 FHYDGENYAGN
-123 DIEKIDQILKGE
+123 DIEKIDQIIKGE
-135 EIKQEKFFSKS
+135 KIDQDKYFSKS
-146 FATTSFLMDDK
+146 FASTSFLMDDK
-157 LSSTD
+157 LSTIEK
-162 QFKDQLSKFLKS
+162 FKDHLNVVLKK
-174 DKKEIV
+174 DKKEIIQ
-180 KSLLDS
+180 SLLNS

-207 AKGDKKY
+207 APGDKKY

-245 MCGFVIGSDEGV
+245 MCGYVIGSNEGV

-268 EALNGSINELKK
+268 EA
-280 LGLLGEN
+280 
-287 ILGTDFSFDL
+287 
-297 GICIG
+297 
-302 QGAYICGEETALIAS
+302 
-317 IEAINGSI
+317 INGCI
-325 NELKKLGLL
+325 NQLKQDGLL

-347 GICIGQGAYIC
+347 NICIGQGAYIC

-373 EVDVRPPFPV
+373 EVDVRPPFPF

-398 TLAAATGILI
+398 TLAAAAGILL
-408 NGSEKFSSIG
+408 NGAEKFAAIG

-431 SFFNNPGVY
+431 SFFNHPGIY
-440 EIDMGTPMKKIFN
+440 EIEMGTPMKKIFE
-453 EIGGGYKEPLKAF
+453 EIGGGYKEPVKAF

-480 IENLN
+480 IDNLN

-507 KDFSMA
+507 TDFPMT

-543 MFDQAKK
+543 MFDQFKN
-550 KTAKIPLKLLEELLV
+550 KTAKIPLKLLNELLV
-565 TMKKGCLC
+565 TMQKGCLC

-579 PTPIQNILKYF
+579 PTPIMNILKYF